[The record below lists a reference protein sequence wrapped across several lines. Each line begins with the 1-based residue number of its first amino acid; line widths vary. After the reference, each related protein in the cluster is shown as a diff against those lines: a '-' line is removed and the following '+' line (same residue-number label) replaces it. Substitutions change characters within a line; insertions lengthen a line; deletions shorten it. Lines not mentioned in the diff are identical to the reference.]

1 MGLLDQVGAAVSGVA
16 GKGQAG
22 GVNAVLLQQLT
33 AMLSQPGA
41 LDKIFGAFQNAGLGT
56 VLQSWIGTGQNLPI
70 SGVQVRTVL
79 GEGTLAELGKRAGIN
94 ESETANAL
102 SGLLPQVIDKLTPDG
117 KVPSQPDFGGL
128 LSPLGR
134 QSG

>member
-16 GKGQAG
+16 GQGQTG
-22 GVNAVLLQQLT
+22 GIHAVLLQQLM
-33 AMLSQPGA
+33 ALLSQPGA
-41 LDKIFGAFQNAGLGT
+41 LDKVSSAFQNAGLGS

-70 SGVQVRTVL
+70 SGDQVRTVL
-79 GEGTLAELGKRAGIN
+79 GEGTLAELSKRTGIG
-94 ESETANAL
+94 ESEAASAL

-117 KVPSQPDFGGL
+117 KMPSQPDFGGL
-128 LSPLGR
+128 LSSLGR